1 MTFWKA
7 VVLAAIEVS
16 VVPVASKNIKNGEMP
31 VVRTV
36 LTFSVRG
43 PLLTGHATPLTGGGA
58 GEAIDTVTLCVADPP
73 VPVQTR
79 VYFVVAVRSEVL
91 AEPLVGSDPVQPPD
105 AVHDVALVDDQ
116 VSEEPAPL
124 ATVVG
129 LAVSVMAGAWVTE
142 TVADC
147 VALPP
152 PPPVQERL

>member
-16 VVPVASKNIKNGEMP
+16 VVPVASKNIRNGETP

-43 PLLTGHATPLTGGGA
+43 PLVTGQATPLTGAEGA
-58 GEAIDTVTLCVADPP
+58 EAIDTVTLCVAEPP

-79 VYFVVAVRSEVL
+79 VNFVVAVRADVL
-91 AEPLVGSDPVQPPD
+91 AVPLVGSDPLQPPD
-105 AVHDVALVDDQ
+105 AAQDVALVADQ
-116 VSEEPAPL
+116 VREEAAPL

-129 LAVSVMAGAWVTE
+129 LAVSVMAGS
-142 TVADC
+142 
-147 VALPP
+147 
-152 PPPVQERL
+152 